1 MQPLSVSLIIIF
13 GRDIAGLISDE
24 SQCTMISPGKTDI
37 KREAEQFLDPSREWR
52 RFFAEMWGTFL
63 LVLVACGAVVVSKL
77 GGQVSLAMQVAAPGI
92 MVMTAI
98 YFMGTVSGA
107 HLNPA
112 VTIAFALRSH
122 FPWKKVPIYILAQF
136 MGAILAAL
144 LLKAMFGETGDLG
157 ATTPKLNITS
167 LQALLIEIIL
177 TTGLVNTILA
187 VASGPRNIGHN
198 AAIAIGGY
206 IVLAGFWAAPLTGAS
221 MNPARSLAPDI
232 VRGNFQTSWIY
243 ICATLI
249 GALIA
254 VGFEWILKGKP
265 SRHAT
270 MEAQG
275 LTEDKNAN

>member
-1 MQPLSVSLIIIF
+1 MAEIQPKQSEV
-13 GRDIAGLISDE
+13 
-24 SQCTMISPGKTDI
+24 K
-37 KREAEQFLDPSREWR
+37 KEAEQFLDPSREWR

-63 LVLVACGAVVVSKL
+63 LVLVACGAAVVSKL
-77 GGQVSLAMQVAAPGI
+77 SNEVSLAMQVAAPGI
-92 MVMTAI
+92 MVMSAI

-136 MGAILAAL
+136 VGAILAAFF
-144 LLKAMFGETGDLG
+144 LKSMFGETGNIG
-157 ATTPKLNITS
+157 ATTPKLNITF
-167 LQALLIEIIL
+167 LQAFVIEVIL
-177 TTGLVNTILA
+177 TAGLVNTILGT
-187 VASGPRNIGHN
+187 ASGARNIGHN

-232 VRGNFQTSWIY
+232 ARGNFDTSWIY
-243 ICATLI
+243 VCATLV

-265 SRHAT
+265 SKHAT

-275 LTEDKNAN
+275 LSGDKDES

>member
-1 MQPLSVSLIIIF
+1 MSSTQSEVKK
-13 GRDIAGLISDE
+13 E
-24 SQCTMISPGKTDI
+24 S
-37 KREAEQFLDPSREWR
+37 EEFLDPSRAWR

-63 LVLVACGAVVVSKL
+63 LVLVACGAAVVSKL
-77 GGQVSLAMQVAAPGI
+77 SSEVTLAMQAAAPGI
-92 MVMTAI
+92 MVMTII

-122 FPWKKVPIYILAQF
+122 FPWKRVPFYILAQLS
-136 MGAILAAL
+136 GAILAAL
-144 LLKAMFGETGDLG
+144 FLKSMFGETGDIG
-157 ATTPKLNITS
+157 ATTPKLGFTAFQS
-167 LQALLIEIIL
+167 LLIEIVL
-177 TTGLVNTILA
+177 TTGLINAILGT
-187 VASGPRNIGHN
+187 ASGARNIGHN

-206 IVLAGFWAAPLTGAS
+206 IALAGFWAAPLTGAS

-232 VRGNFQTSWIY
+232 VRGNFETTWIY

-265 SRHAT
+265 SKHAT

-275 LTEDKNAN
+275 LSPDKDES

>member
-1 MQPLSVSLIIIF
+1 MTRSRSKQTEV
-13 GRDIAGLISDE
+13 
-24 SQCTMISPGKTDI
+24 KN
-37 KREAEQFLDPSREWR
+37 EAEQFLDPSREWR

-63 LVLVACGAVVVSKL
+63 LVLVACGASVVSKL
-77 GGQVSLAMQVAAPGI
+77 TSDVSLAMQVAAPGI

-122 FPWKKVPIYILAQF
+122 FPWRKVPIYIFAQF
-136 MGAILAAL
+136 IGALLAAFF
-144 LLKAMFGETGDLG
+144 LKMMFGETGDVG

-167 LQALLIEIIL
+167 SQALVIEIIL
-177 TTGLVNTILA
+177 TTGLVNTILGT
-187 VASGPRNIGHN
+187 ASGARNIGHN

-232 VRGNFQTSWIY
+232 VRGNFETSWIY
-243 ICATLI
+243 LCATI
-249 GALIA
+249 TGALIA

-265 SRHAT
+265 SKHAT

-275 LTEDKNAN
+275 LTEDKDEN